1 MKGIFCTILCAALL
15 AGLSS
20 CQPIVPAESS
30 QASSAPSSL
39 ESTET
44 GSFST
49 EELEAAQIR
58 EKKIMDCFACH
69 GLTDDAR
76 RTGQITD
83 REIWQFVL
91 GTYYY
96 RDDPDFPYETWPE
109 VSDDGTTAYFPMDSL
124 QQMVEE
130 IFGVSQW
137 TPDFVWEECEGQKLA
152 MPTEMGLNS
161 AYGYEDLKT
170 EALSQDTAAVSMQ
183 LVDSPSFP
191 GGQNYGEYQ
200 FVFSLCRDEDDF
212 FLRLKEFHQTSAPQP
227 QAAASGEPFTGQL
240 TAEEQEKW
248 AYQAEQT
255 AGCLASYVLSE
266 GMKQTGQ
273 VEDLDIWAFLL
284 ASILY
289 RDELSYPVWPETS
302 PDGQS
307 AYFPEED
314 IQTTVAQLFGISG
327 WRPEFMK
334 ESMLPETNRLEMRLA
349 ETFHPYYACRNTETR
364 LETGNRFAV
373 SMELTDASG
382 GESQGQYS
390 FAFTL
395 FQDGASRFL
404 RLAEFGPAI

>member
-49 EELEAAQIR
+49 EELEAAQLR
-58 EKKIMDCFACH
+58 AKKIMDCFACH

-109 VSDDGTTAYFPMDSL
+109 VSDDGTTAYFPMNSL

-137 TPDFVWEECEGQKLA
+137 TPDFVREECEGQKLA

-191 GGQNYGEYQ
+191 GGQN
-200 FVFSLCRDEDDF
+200 
-212 FLRLKEFHQTSAPQP
+212 
-227 QAAASGEPFTGQL
+227 
-240 TAEEQEKW
+240 
-248 AYQAEQT
+248 
-255 AGCLASYVLSE
+255 
-266 GMKQTGQ
+266 
-273 VEDLDIWAFLL
+273 
-284 ASILY
+284 
-289 RDELSYPVWPETS
+289 
-302 PDGQS
+302 
-307 AYFPEED
+307 
-314 IQTTVAQLFGISG
+314 
-327 WRPEFMK
+327 
-334 ESMLPETNRLEMRLA
+334 
-349 ETFHPYYACRNTETR
+349 
-364 LETGNRFAV
+364 
-373 SMELTDASG
+373 
-382 GESQGQYS
+382 
-390 FAFTL
+390 
-395 FQDGASRFL
+395 
-404 RLAEFGPAI
+404 